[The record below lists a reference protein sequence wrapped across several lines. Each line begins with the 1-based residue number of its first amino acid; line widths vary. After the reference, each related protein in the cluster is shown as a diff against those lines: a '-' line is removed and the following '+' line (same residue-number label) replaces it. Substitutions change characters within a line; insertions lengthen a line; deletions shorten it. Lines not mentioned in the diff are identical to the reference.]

1 MNVDE
6 ALTIAE
12 TVLDEADPLNDV
24 QELIFRECWQGRKS
38 YEAIAHVSGYE
49 KEYLKSIGAKLWQ
62 QLSDAF
68 GEKVKKGNVKSVI
81 RRYAQQ
87 HDLKPRNL
95 AIEVNLSGAS
105 ISGDNIG
112 GENILGDLSEARF
125 CVNDSN
131 NSKPQKKS
139 DENTSTEST
148 SRTRDHKIH
157 KTHKTYE
164 WNGWQFASEAEVNI
178 AAALDRAGVLFFP
191 NAQGRFSSPNGR
203 ETSEAGF
210 LICHQGKWGLLIVQ
224 DSRSH
229 LEPIADDERSRL
241 FQTQGI
247 HLIADR
253 DATECLEESDRIVEN
268 FLDHLNHT

>member
-12 TVLDEADPLNDV
+12 TVLDEVLDEADPLNNV
-24 QELIFRECWQGRKS
+24 QEIIFRECWQGRRS

-68 GEKVKKGNVKSVI
+68 GEKVKKSNVRSVI

-95 AIEVNLSGAS
+95 AIEVNFSGAS
-105 ISGDNIG
+105 ISGEHIS
-112 GENILGDLSEARF
+112 GENILGPLSEAHF
-125 CVNDSN
+125 CVNDS
-131 NSKPQKKS
+131 PAKKNS
-139 DENTSTEST
+139 DEKTTTESK
-148 SRTRDHKIH
+148 SREIH
-157 KTHKTYE
+157 NKTYQ
-164 WNGWQFASEAEVNI
+164 WNGWQFASKAEVKI

-191 NAQGRFSSPNGR
+191 NAQGRFSSSNGR
-203 ETSEAGF
+203 ENSEAGF
-210 LICHQGKWGLLIVQ
+210 LICHRGKWGLLIVK

-229 LEPIADDERSRL
+229 FKPIADDERSHL
-241 FQTQGI
+241 YLNQGI
-247 HLIADR
+247 HLITDY
-253 DATECLEESDRIVEN
+253 DATECMEQSDRIVED
-268 FLDHLNHT
+268 FLNNLNHAE

>member
-12 TVLDEADPLNDV
+12 TVLEEAEPLNDV
-24 QELIFRECWQGRKS
+24 QELIFRQCWQGRKS

-68 GEKVKKGNVKSVI
+68 GEKVKKSNLKSVI

-87 HDLKPRNL
+87 HGLKPRNL

-105 ISGDNIG
+105 ISGEHIS
-112 GENILGDLSEARF
+112 GENILGHLSDARF
-125 CVNDSN
+125 CLNDSN
-131 NSKPQKKS
+131 NSQPQKKS
-139 DENTSTEST
+139 DENTSSEST
-148 SRTRDHKIH
+148 SRARHH

-164 WNGWQFASEAEVNI
+164 WNGWQFASEAERKI

-191 NAQGRFSSPNGR
+191 NAQGRLSSPNGR

-210 LICHQGKWGLLIVQ
+210 LICHQGKWGFLIVK

-241 FQTQGI
+241 YQSQGI
-247 HLIADR
+247 HLIANY
-253 DATECLEESDRIVEN
+253 DASECMEQSDRIVEN
-268 FLDHLNHT
+268 FLDNLNNA